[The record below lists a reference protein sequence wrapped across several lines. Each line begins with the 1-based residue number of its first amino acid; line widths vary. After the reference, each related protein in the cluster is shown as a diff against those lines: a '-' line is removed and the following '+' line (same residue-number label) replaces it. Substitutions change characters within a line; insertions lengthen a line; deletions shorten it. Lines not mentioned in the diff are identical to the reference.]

1 MVEFGCRHVL
11 GIGLGAF
18 LWISDTPLHRPAPP
32 RRACGG
38 PRPGMGWGKGGHGG
52 PGRTC
57 PLAGP
62 RARPRGGG
70 GKACYLPKVDPAAKV
85 ASDDD
90 ALEKK

>member
-1 MVEFGCRHVL
+1 
-11 GIGLGAF
+11 
-18 LWISDTPLHRPAPP
+18 
-32 RRACGG
+32 
-38 PRPGMGWGKGGHGG
+38 MGWGEGGHGG

-57 PLAGP
+57 PLARH

-90 ALEKK
+90 ALDKKIEI